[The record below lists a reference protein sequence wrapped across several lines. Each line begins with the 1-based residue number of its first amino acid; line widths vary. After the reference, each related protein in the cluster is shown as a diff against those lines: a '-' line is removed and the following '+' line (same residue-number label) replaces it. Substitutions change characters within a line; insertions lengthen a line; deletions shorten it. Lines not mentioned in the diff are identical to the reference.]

1 MTVNNYIEKMLENNE
16 ENQQIIV
23 IYDDNHN
30 IYYIGK
36 VAYAPL
42 NCWFTFKNAHK
53 VGNELRI
60 NDGVEETE
68 SHEEEINDALESIK
82 NDKWINEHKCFH
94 GYYPVEI
101 LDKMLEN
108 IYENNFDSRDKLTSF
123 IANEIWDNLI
133 KKEFVKISKR
143 GSTFRILV

>member
-1 MTVNNYIEKMLENNE
+1 MTVNDYIEKMLESNE
-16 ENQQIIV
+16 ENQQIVV
-23 IYDDNHN
+23 IYDNNHN

-42 NCWFTFKNAHK
+42 NCWFTFKNAHI

-60 NDGVEETE
+60 NDIVEETE
-68 SHEEEINDALESIK
+68 SDEAEIINALESIK
-82 NDKWINEHKCFH
+82 NNKWINDHKCYC

-101 LDKMLEN
+101 LDKALEN
-108 IYENNFDSRDKLTSF
+108 IYNNDFDSRGELISF
-123 IANEIWDNLI
+123 ITNKVWHNLI
-133 KKEFVKISKR
+133 KKGFVKISKR

>member
-36 VAYAPL
+36 AAYAPL
-42 NCWFTFKNAHK
+42 NCLFTFKNAHK

-68 SHEEEINDALESIK
+68 SREEEINDALESIK
-82 NDKWINEHKCFH
+82 NNKWINEHKCFH

-108 IYENNFDSRDKLTSF
+108 IYENDFDCRDKLTSF

-133 KKEFVKISKR
+133 KNGFIKISKR